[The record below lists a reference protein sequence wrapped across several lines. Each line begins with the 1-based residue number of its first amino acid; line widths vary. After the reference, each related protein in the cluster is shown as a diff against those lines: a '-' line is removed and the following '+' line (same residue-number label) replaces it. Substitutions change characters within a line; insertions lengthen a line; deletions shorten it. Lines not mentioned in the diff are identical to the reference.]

1 MLFTTRNMK
10 QYDFDK
16 NIERKGSDS
25 VKYDLK
31 GIIFGKEDLLPM
43 WVADMDF
50 EVPDFIRE
58 AITERAAHPVY
69 GYTYRPRRF
78 FESATNWISKRHG
91 WDVSPDACS
100 FSPGIVPALNMI
112 VMEFSSPGD
121 RILVQPPVYFP
132 FFNAVTNHKR
142 ELVYNQLI
150 EREGRY
156 EIDFDHLEEEFRKGV
171 KIFFLCNPHNPVG
184 RVWTEAE
191 LRQLAA
197 LVVKYQVLV
206 ISDEIHSDLLLFGN
220 RHIPFAS
227 LGKEVADL
235 TFTCMAPSKTFNLAG
250 LYTSV
255 VIATNPSL
263 KKGYERILDAVHVG
277 GGCLFGQVAFEAA
290 YNHGE
295 EWLRQLISY
304 LEQNYKMLTQFMAKT
319 LPGAVVSPLEATYLV
334 WIDLA
339 FLGKDESGLKQFI
352 IEEASLGMND
362 GPMFGPGGANH
373 QRMNI
378 ATTRAVLG
386 KELEQLANAVAKA

>member
-1 MLFTTRNMK
+1 M

-16 NIERKGSDS
+16 YIERKGTDS
-25 VKYDLK
+25 VKYDLN
-31 GIIFGKEDLLPM
+31 GIIFGKEDVLPM

-58 AITERAAHPVY
+58 AINERASHPVY
-69 GYTYRPRRF
+69 GYTYRPRKF
-78 FESATNWISKRHG
+78 FESAARWISRRHG
-91 WDVSPDACS
+91 WEVSPDSFS

-112 VMEFSSPGD
+112 VMEFSEPGD

-132 FFNAVTNHKR
+132 FFNAITNHKR

-150 EREGRY
+150 ERNGVY
-156 EIDFDHLEEEFRKGV
+156 EIDFDQLEQEFKKGI

-184 RVWTEAE
+184 RVWMKEE
-191 LRQLAA
+191 LEKLAA

-220 RHIPFAS
+220 KHIPFAS

-255 VIATNPSL
+255 VIATNPAL
-263 KKGYERILDAVHVG
+263 KKAYERILDAVHVG

-290 YNHGE
+290 YTHGE
-295 EWLRQLISY
+295 EWLGQLNSY
-304 LEQNYKMLTQFMAKT
+304 LEQNFMMLKEFLGSS
-319 LPGAVVSPLEATYLV
+319 LPGAVISPLEATYLV

-339 FLGKDESGLKQFI
+339 FLGKDEEELKRFI
-352 IEEASLGMND
+352 IEDAGLGLND

-378 ATTRAVLG
+378 ATTREVLRKG
-386 KELEQLANAVAKA
+386 LEQLAAASAPYV

>member
-1 MLFTTRNMK
+1 MMK
-10 QYDFDK
+10 NYNFDRY
-16 NIERKGSDS
+16 IERRGSDC
-25 VKYDLK
+25 VKYDLN

-58 AITERAAHPVY
+58 AIIERADHPVY

-78 FESATNWISKRHG
+78 FETAASWMSRRHS
-91 WDVSPDACS
+91 WEVNPDAFS

-112 VMEFSSPGD
+112 VLEFSQPGD

-142 ELVYNQLI
+142 ALVHNQLI
-150 EREGRY
+150 EHKGQY
-156 EIDFDHLEEEFRKGV
+156 QIDFEHLEQEFKKGV

-184 RVWTEAE
+184 RVWLKQELQKLAE
-191 LRQLAA
+191 

-206 ISDEIHSDLLLFGN
+206 ISDEIHSDLLLFGKQ
-220 RHIPFAS
+220 HIPFAS

-255 VIATNPSL
+255 VIATNPDL

-290 YNHGE
+290 YTHGE
-295 EWLRQLISY
+295 AWLQQLIAY
-304 LEQNYKMLTQFMAKT
+304 LEQNYIMLTKFLGKII
-319 LPGAVVSPLEATYLV
+319 PGAVVSPLEATYLV
-334 WIDLA
+334 WIDFA
-339 FLGKDESGLKQFI
+339 FLGKDESELKQFMI
-352 IEEASLGMND
+352 QEASLGMND
-362 GPMFGPGGANH
+362 GPMFGPGGVNH

-378 ATTRAVLG
+378 ATTREVLSRG
-386 KELEQLANAVAKA
+386 LEQLADAVSREYSNGN

>member
-1 MLFTTRNMK
+1 M

-16 NIERKGSDS
+16 YIERKGTDS
-25 VKYDLK
+25 VKYDLN
-31 GIIFGKEDLLPM
+31 GIIFGKEDVLPM

-58 AITERAAHPVY
+58 AINERASHPVY
-69 GYTYRPRRF
+69 GYTYRPRKF
-78 FESATNWISKRHG
+78 FESAARWISRRHG
-91 WDVSPDACS
+91 WEVSPDSFS

-112 VMEFSSPGD
+112 VMEFSEPGD

-132 FFNAVTNHKR
+132 FFNAITNHKR

-150 EREGRY
+150 ERNGVY
-156 EIDFDHLEEEFRKGV
+156 EIDFDQLEQEFKKGI

-184 RVWTEAE
+184 RVWMKEE
-191 LRQLAA
+191 LEKLAT
-197 LVVKYQVLV
+197 LVVKYKVLV

-220 RHIPFAS
+220 KHIPFAS

-255 VIATNPSL
+255 VIATNPAL
-263 KKGYERILDAVHVG
+263 KKAYEHILDAVHVG

-290 YNHGE
+290 YTHGE
-295 EWLRQLISY
+295 EWLGQLNSY
-304 LEQNYKMLTQFMAKT
+304 LEQNFMMLKEFLGSS
-319 LPGAVVSPLEATYLV
+319 LPGAVISPLEATYLV

-339 FLGKDESGLKQFI
+339 FLGKDEEELKRFI
-352 IEEASLGMND
+352 IEDAGLGLND

-378 ATTRAVLG
+378 ATTREVLRKG
-386 KELEQLANAVAKA
+386 LEQLATASAPYV

>member
-1 MLFTTRNMK
+1 M

-16 NIERKGSDS
+16 FIERKGTDS
-25 VKYDLK
+25 VKYDLN
-31 GIIFGKEDLLPM
+31 GVIFGKEELLPM

-78 FESATNWISKRHG
+78 FETAANWISKRHG
-91 WDVSPDACS
+91 WEVSPDAFS

-112 VMEFSSPGD
+112 VMEFSAPGD

-132 FFNAVTNHKR
+132 FFNAITNHKR
-142 ELVYNQLI
+142 ELVYNPLI
-150 EREGRY
+150 ERNGLY
-156 EIDFDHLEEEFRKGV
+156 EIDFDQLELEFKKGV

-184 RVWTEAE
+184 RVWVEDE
-191 LRQLAA
+191 LQRLAA

-206 ISDEIHSDLLLFGN
+206 VSDEIHSDLLLFGN

-235 TFTCMAPSKTFNLAG
+235 TFTCVAPSKTFNLAG

-255 VIATNPSL
+255 VIATNPTL

-290 YNHGE
+290 YTHGE
-295 EWLRQLISY
+295 AWLHELISY
-304 LEQNYKMLTQFMAKT
+304 LEGNYTMLKAFMGKA
-319 LPGAVVSPLEATYLV
+319 LPGAVISPLEATYLV

-339 FLGKDESGLKQFI
+339 FLGKDEEGLKQFMI
-352 IEEASLGMND
+352 KEAGLGLND
-362 GPMFGPGGANH
+362 GPMFGPGGANY
-373 QRMNI
+373 QRLNI
-378 ATTRAVLG
+378 ATTTKVLQKG
-386 KELEQLANAVAKA
+386 LEQLANAVDRMA

>member
-1 MLFTTRNMK
+1 M

-16 NIERKGSDS
+16 YIERRGTDS
-25 VKYDLK
+25 VKYDLN
-31 GIIFGKEDLLPM
+31 GFIFGKEKLLPM

-50 EVPDFIRE
+50 EVPDFISE
-58 AITERAAHPVY
+58 AIIKRAAHPVY

-78 FESATNWISKRHG
+78 FEAAANWMDRRHG
-91 WDVSPDACS
+91 WEVSPDAFS

-112 VMEFSSPGD
+112 VMEFSAPGD
-121 RILVQPPVYFP
+121 RIMVQPPVYFP
-132 FFNAVTNHKR
+132 FFNAVTMHKR

-150 EREGRY
+150 ERNGTY
-156 EIDFDHLEEEFRKGV
+156 EIDFDHLEQEFSQGV

-184 RVWTEAE
+184 RVWIEEE
-191 LRQLAA
+191 LKRLAT

-206 ISDEIHSDLLLFGN
+206 ISDEVHSDLLLFGN

-255 VIATNPSL
+255 VIATNPKL
-263 KKGYERILDAVHVG
+263 KKGYEHILDAVHVG

-290 YNHGE
+290 YTHGE
-295 EWLRQLISY
+295 EWLQQLISY
-304 LEQNYKMLTQFMAKT
+304 LEQNYNMLTEFIGNAV
-319 LPGAVVSPLEATYLV
+319 PGAIISPLEATYLV
-334 WIDLA
+334 WINLA
-339 FLGKDESGLKQFI
+339 FLEKDEAGLKQFM
-352 IEEASLGMND
+352 IEEAALGLND
-362 GPMFGPGGANH
+362 GPMFGPGGANY

-378 ATTRAVLG
+378 ATTREVLRKG
-386 KELEQLANAVAKA
+386 LEQLANAVARNV